1 MRWCPSGVQDSP
13 TSTTTSVSQCKYAAI
28 LCHVSVQDEGF
39 LQRLGLL
46 AVACSDGQARI
57 LRYFFSEI

>member
-1 MRWCPSGVQDSP
+1 MQQFYVM
-13 TSTTTSVSQCKYAAI
+13 
-28 LCHVSVQDEGF
+28 SVQDERF

-57 LRYFFSEI
+57 LRYFLVKFNLDYTPFIGAGHYYDTCTSET